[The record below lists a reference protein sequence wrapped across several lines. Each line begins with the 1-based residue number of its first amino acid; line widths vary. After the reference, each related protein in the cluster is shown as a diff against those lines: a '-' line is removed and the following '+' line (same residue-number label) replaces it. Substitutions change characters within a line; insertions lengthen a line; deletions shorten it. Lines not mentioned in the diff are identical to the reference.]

1 MPCAPQSGVFFVL
14 RELLAKNVRAVFTFS
29 KIHGIMKKDFTAERR
44 AVFAKKVK
52 SYAKVNLSLNILGQ
66 KDGYHLI
73 DSVVANIDVWD
84 TVCAKPRSDRL
95 INVYMHGLGSENIP
109 PEKNNAVKAGEAFVS
124 AFGTKGADIEIYKDI
139 PMGAGLG
146 GSSADA
152 AGVLNV
158 LAKLYKV
165 KDRAALKSLADAL
178 GSDTGY
184 MLSGGFARIAGRGEK
199 VQPLDCKRR
208 LYMLLFLP
216 GEGVSSGEC
225 YREYDRCPDAPRTDS
240 AGLAQALSAGDFSG
254 IAENVYNALGAPAAR
269 LSDGVKEALSAAASF
284 NPSAYAVTGSGSGV
298 FALFEGEELCR
309 WAKSRYKGKLRTRV
323 VRTVMPKDAKVS
335 RLASPFALTEEEISR
350 AKGEDE

>member
-1 MPCAPQSGVFFVL
+1 MGCF
-14 RELLAKNVRAVFTFS
+14 
-29 KIHGIMKKDFTAERR
+29 
-44 AVFAKKVK
+44 VFATKVK

-73 DSVVANIDVWD
+73 DSVAASVDIWD
-84 TVCAKPRSDRL
+84 TVCAKPRSDKL

-109 PEKNNAVKAGEAFVS
+109 PERNNAVKAGEAFVS
-124 AFGTKGADIEIYKDI
+124 AFGTKGADIDIYKDI
-139 PMGAGLG
+139 PIGAGLG

-158 LAKLYKV
+158 LAKLYKM
-165 KDRAALKSLADAL
+165 KDRAALKTIADTL

-184 MLSGGFARIAGRGEK
+184 MLTGGFARMTGRGER
-199 VQPLDCKRR
+199 VRPVACKRR

-216 GEGVSSGEC
+216 KEGVSAAEC
-225 YREYDRCPDAPRTDS
+225 YRAYDDSPDPLRQDS
-240 AGLAQALSAGDFSG
+240 ENMVKALAAGDFGAAAAS
-254 IAENVYNALGAPAAR
+254 VYNALGAPAAR

-298 FALFEGEELCR
+298 FALFEGEALCR

-323 VRTVMPKDAKVS
+323 VKTVMPKDAKVS
-335 RLASPFALTEEEISR
+335 RLACPYALTEEEIER
-350 AKGEDE
+350 AKGE

>member
-1 MPCAPQSGVFFVL
+1 MGCF
-14 RELLAKNVRAVFTFS
+14 
-29 KIHGIMKKDFTAERR
+29 
-44 AVFAKKVK
+44 VFATKVK

-73 DSVVANIDVWD
+73 DSVAASVDIWD

-139 PMGAGLG
+139 PIGAGLG

-158 LAKLYKV
+158 LAKLYKM
-165 KDRAALKSLADAL
+165 KDRAALKTIADTL

-184 MLSGGFARIAGRGEK
+184 MLTGGFARMTGRGER
-199 VQPLDCKRR
+199 VRPVACKRR

-216 GEGVSSGEC
+216 KEGVSAAEC
-225 YREYDRCPDAPRTDS
+225 YRAYDDSPDPLRQDS
-240 AGLAQALSAGDFSG
+240 ENMVKALAAGDFVVSYDSSVLECVSVEKSV
-254 IAENVYNALGAPAAR
+254 AENIVVVNPDTDVEKVFDVFDICDMLLVMSVFPGYGGQKFMPSAMEQLKKAR
-269 LSDGVKEALSAAASF
+269 ARALSVGRGDMDIEVDGGISAGNAASVAAAGANVLVAGSSIF
-284 NPSAYAVTGSGSGV
+284 RSADMA
-298 FALFEGEELCR
+298 A
-309 WAKSRYKGKLRTRV
+309 A
-323 VRTVMPKDAKVS
+323 
-335 RLASPFALTEEEISR
+335 ISAMR
-350 AKGEDE
+350 G